1 MKNMLLNNESI
12 KLPKPNCLKYSD
24 ELFGIKKRMSI
35 LCFKDKTD
43 LVPEIDKGYV
53 FDEKT
58 TISILAG
65 FKFNKKVLIQGLHG
79 TGKSSHIE
87 QIAARLN
94 WPCIRI
100 NLDGHISRFDLLGK
114 DAIAIQDKMQVTTFK
129 EGLLPWSIQN
139 PVALV
144 FDEYDAGR
152 PEVMFIIQRIL
163 EAEGKLT
170 LLDQNKVLN
179 PNPSFRI
186 FGTCNTLGTGDNS
199 GLYHGTQNINQGQL
213 DRWNIF
219 TTLNFLQPSV
229 EEKIIRN
236 KISKLSKKT
245 SSIIPKIVQLANLVR
260 DSFKNSDIS
269 ILMSPRTCII
279 WAENIEIFGNIED
292 AFKLTFFNKCEE
304 NDQKVINEHYQRCFG
319 KELIEK

>member
-1 MKNMLLNNESI
+1 MLLSNDDI
-12 KLPKPNCLKYSD
+12 KTDKPDGTCYSD
-24 ELFGIKKRMSI
+24 KVFNIKKRI
-35 LCFKDKTD
+35 LVPCFKSKSE
-43 LVPEIDKGYV
+43 LVPEIDNGYI
-53 FDEKT
+53 FDET
-58 TISILAG
+58 TTVSILNG
-65 FKFNKKVLIQGLHG
+65 FKHNKKVLIQGLHG

-94 WPCIRI
+94 WPCVRI

-114 DAIAIQDKMQVTTFK
+114 DAIKIKDNKQITTFK

-170 LLDQNKVLN
+170 LLDQNKVIV

-186 FGTCNTLGTGDNS
+186 FGTCNTLGSGDTS

-219 TTLNFLQPSV
+219 TTLNFLKPEIEQ
-229 EEKIIRN
+229 KIIKN
-236 KISKLSKKT
+236 KLSKLTKKT
-245 SSIIPKIVQLANLVR
+245 IKIIPQIVELANLVR
-260 DSFKNSDIS
+260 SSFKNSDIS
-269 ILMSPRTCII
+269 MLMSPRTCII
-279 WAENIEIFGNIED
+279 WAENIEIFNDID
-292 AFKLTFFNKCEE
+292 LAFKVTFFNKCDE
-304 NDQKVINEHYQRCFG
+304 NDQKIINEHYQRCLG
-319 KELIEK
+319 REIIEE